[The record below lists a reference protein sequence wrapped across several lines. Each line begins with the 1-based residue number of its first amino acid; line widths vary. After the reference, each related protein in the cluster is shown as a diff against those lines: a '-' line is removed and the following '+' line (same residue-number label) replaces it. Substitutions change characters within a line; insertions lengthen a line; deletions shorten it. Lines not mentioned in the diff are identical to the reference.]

1 MICKIPGVNRGGIMT
16 WIKRFAVAVAAAAAA
31 GGLGLTSAASAS
43 TAHPAT
49 AATPS
54 QTVHQARPTAPS
66 RPSQKFP
73 NREACQAYA
82 AQHPGGFCEKDPGA
96 NVHTYTYHHSE

>member
-1 MICKIPGVNRGGIMT
+1 MICKIPGVNGGGIMT

-54 QTVHQARPTAPS
+54 RTVHQARPTAPS
-66 RPSQKFP
+66 RDFP
-73 NREACQAYA
+73 NREACMAYVA
-82 AQHPGGFCEKDPGA
+82 EQHRGYCEKNPGA
-96 NVHTYTYHHSE
+96 NVQTYHYYQL